1 VIKEILAKTPPQTFF
16 FSPIMELFYHQ
27 FFSQNSPILKTSL
40 IPISKLSALGYIV
53 CYFLEW
59 VMARYGT
66 ALRCATVQ
74 SRAASLHIITNMY
87 ANHLLLWKRHLDN
100 YFLTSATKLL

>member
-1 VIKEILAKTPPQTFF
+1 
-16 FSPIMELFYHQ
+16 MELFYHH